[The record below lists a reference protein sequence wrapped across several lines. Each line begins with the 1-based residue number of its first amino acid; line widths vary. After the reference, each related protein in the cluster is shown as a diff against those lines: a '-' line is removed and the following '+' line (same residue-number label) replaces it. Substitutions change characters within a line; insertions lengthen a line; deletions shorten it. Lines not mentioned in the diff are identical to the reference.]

1 MSDAPA
7 PLTSPVRTAAK
18 QAYRSPGRV
27 GLAVFAVALLVF
39 GVSAAPGIFAWDS
52 AELTLGIYTQGIVHS
67 TGYPLYLMIG
77 RLFTLLPLGEFAA
90 RANLFSAFNGAVS
103 AGLLTMAAARLVKNP
118 LWAGAAALAWAFS
131 QAIWSQAVVAEVYTL
146 HTALMAAAL
155 LLFLRWD
162 EERTPGRLYALCL
175 CFGLSFGVH
184 LAAGLVAIVLLP
196 YALLKTPCWR
206 ARLVGLLITGL
217 VAGALY
223 LYLPLRYAANPAFN
237 LLAGYFDRDLT
248 QPANLLW
255 MASGRMFGRQM
266 FAYDLLGWLGELAH
280 FGGQLALN
288 FLGVGLAFGFVG
300 IYTSWRG
307 NRRAAILLLA
317 VFGLQALFFSSYNVP
332 DKGTMFHTAYLVWAV
347 FLAIGLERLAGRY
360 TPRLVALG
368 ALALL
373 AALIAANWGTAG
385 RFNDTF
391 VPERT
396 AALLKVLP
404 TGASVAG
411 PWTTLRPIDYE
422 RIVHGQRG
430 DLRLLDVTLLALGA
444 ADRYPTSTRAAIDAG
459 IRAFIDAAPG
469 EVYVIDP
476 ASLGTTGY
484 PLVPVAGDLYRVAR

>member
-1 MSDAPA
+1 MVAP
-7 PLTSPVRTAAK
+7 
-18 QAYRSPGRV
+18 
-27 GLAVFAVALLVF
+27 AVFAAALVVF

-67 TGYPLYLMIG
+67 TGYPLYLMLG
-77 RLFTLLPLGEFAA
+77 RVFTLLPLGEFAA

-103 AGLLTMAAARLVKNP
+103 AGLLTLAMARLVKNP

-146 HTALMAAAL
+146 HTALTAAAL

-162 EERTPGRLYALCL
+162 ERQTAGRLYGLCL
-175 CFGLSFGVH
+175 CFGLAFGVH
-184 LAAGLVAIVLLP
+184 MAAGLVAVVLLP
-196 YALLKTPCWR
+196 YALLKTSGWR
-206 ARLVGLLITGL
+206 ARLAGVLITAL

-223 LYLPLRYAANPAFN
+223 LYLPVRYAANPAFN
-237 LLAGYFDRDLT
+237 LLTGYFDRDLT

-255 MASGRMFGRQM
+255 MVSGRMFGRQM
-266 FAYDLLGWLGELAH
+266 LGYDLLGWLGELVN
-280 FGGQLALN
+280 FGGELALN
-288 FLGVGLAFGFVG
+288 FLGVGMFVG
-300 IYTSWRG
+300 LVGISALWQD
-307 NRRAAILLLA
+307 RRRTALLLLA

-332 DKGTMFHTAYLVWAV
+332 DKSTMFHTAYLVWAV
-347 FLAIGLERLAGRY
+347 FLAVGLERLASRY
-360 TPRLVALG
+360 TPRLVIFG

-373 AALIAANWGTAG
+373 AALVAANWNTAG

-396 AALLKVLP
+396 AALLKALP
-404 TGASVAG
+404 PGTSLVG

-459 IRAFIDAAPG
+459 VRAFIDAAPG

-476 ASLGTTGY
+476 ASLGSTGY
-484 PLVPVAGDLYRVAR
+484 TLAPVAGDLYRVVR

>member
-1 MSDAPA
+1 M
-7 PLTSPVRTAAK
+7 TATR
-18 QAYRSPGRV
+18 AYFSSGAV
-27 GLAVFAVALLVF
+27 ALAVFAVALVVF
-39 GVSAAPGIFAWDS
+39 GLSAAPGIFAWDS

-67 TGYPLYLMIG
+67 TGYPLYLMLG
-77 RLFTLLPLGEFAA
+77 RVFTLLPLGGFAA

-103 AGLLTMAAARLVKNP
+103 AGILTLAGARLVRNP

-131 QAIWSQAVVAEVYTL
+131 HAIWSQAVVAEVYTL

-155 LLFLRWD
+155 LLYLRWD
-162 EERTPGRLYALCL
+162 DRRTPGRLYALCL

-196 YALLKTPCWR
+196 YALLKTPGWH
-206 ARLVGLLITGL
+206 ARLVGLLLTGL
-217 VAGALY
+217 VTGVLY

-237 LLAGYFDRDLT
+237 LVAGYFDRDLT

-255 MASGRMFGRQM
+255 MVSGRMFGRQM
-266 FAYDLLGWLGELAH
+266 LGYDLLGWLGELVR
-280 FGGQLALN
+280 FGGELALN
-288 FLGVGLAFGFVG
+288 FLGVGLAVGLVG
-300 IYTSWRG
+300 IYALWRE
-307 NRRAAILLLA
+307 NRRMAVLLLA

-332 DKGTMFHTAYLVWAV
+332 DKSTMFHTAYLVWAV
-347 FLAIGLERLAGRY
+347 FLAVGLERLAGRY
-360 TPRLVALG
+360 TSRLTALG
-368 ALALL
+368 ALTLLVALL
-373 AALIAANWGTAG
+373 AANWGTAG

-396 AALLKVLP
+396 AALLKALP
-404 TGASVAG
+404 PGASLVG

-444 ADRYPTSTRAAIDAG
+444 ADRYPASTRAAIDAG
-459 IRAFIDAAPG
+459 IRAFIDSAPG

-476 ASLGTTGY
+476 TSLGSTGY
-484 PLVPVAGDLYRVAR
+484 TLVPVAGDLYRVVR